1 MRRHTIL
8 KIILWLCITVPYML
22 NANSKLDSLQNQLE
36 YITEDTSKIKLYREI
51 GEILLSKKPIE
62 ALKYYEAG
70 RILAESIKDSSELRN
85 CLLGICDVNTMMHD
99 HKAALDIV
107 QQLIKT
113 ANNNYEKLPLIYNRL
128 SIIYYQLGDLKKS
141 FKSDSMSL
149 TYNLLNKDT
158 LGIAYD
164 MHNIGTYYMDTQQYD
179 SALWYYQKSN
189 QYIADYDDSLPL
201 YNISRMGLLFS
212 RQGEPERAIS
222 LHTEAMTKFKNL
234 NLEVE
239 ALNEEFYIADT
250 YRSLKKLK
258 EAQRYAQ
265 QVVSKANER
274 RLYSL
279 TKRGYKVLMEIS
291 EKQNDYENAFKYS
304 RLINTYS
311 DSIYSRE
318 NEELI
323 LSNTTRFEYNQ
334 QKKDLEHS
342 QTKNN
347 LLQKQ
352 KKLLQLI
359 TLLSALLSFALIYF
373 IIGLIIN
380 SNKNKKLLQE
390 LNTANST
397 KSKLISII
405 GHDLI
410 GSVGNLKNFVKML
423 DNKSLSQ
430 ENVNK
435 LMPNII
441 NGVNSTFDL
450 IENLTAW
457 AKSNQ
462 ENFTPTFEI
471 IDTQKLIEQAKNQ
484 VSISSKNKRITIHS
498 EARIKQMCGDHN
510 MILMV
515 IRNLLTNAVKFSEEK
530 SNIYITIEKQGSDI
544 QISVRDEGTGINA
557 KNIEEILDPDVSYHT
572 KGTKN
577 ETGSGLGITLSRTF
591 IKEHGG
597 ELRIESEPGKGSTFL
612 FSIPQ
617 EI

>member
-1 MRRHTIL
+1 
-8 KIILWLCITVPYML
+8 
-22 NANSKLDSLQNQLE
+22 
-36 YITEDTSKIKLYREI
+36 
-51 GEILLSKKPIE
+51 
-62 ALKYYEAG
+62 
-70 RILAESIKDSSELRN
+70 
-85 CLLGICDVNTMMHD
+85 
-99 HKAALDIV
+99 
-107 QQLIKT
+107 
-113 ANNNYEKLPLIYNRL
+113 
-128 SIIYYQLGDLKKS
+128 
-141 FKSDSMSL
+141 MSL